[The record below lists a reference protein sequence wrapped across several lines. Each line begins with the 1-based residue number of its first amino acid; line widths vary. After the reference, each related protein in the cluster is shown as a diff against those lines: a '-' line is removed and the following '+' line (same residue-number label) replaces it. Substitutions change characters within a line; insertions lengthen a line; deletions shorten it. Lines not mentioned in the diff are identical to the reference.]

1 MTTKKPVK
9 KAATKKPVVK
19 NTTLKA
25 KPVSKATE
33 SEQKIMDQVG
43 KMLSD
48 GYRVKMNCAG
58 RHKMCKQ
65 GEDLLAYIQANNPF
79 ELVGMKSGS
88 AAVCF
93 GIK

>member
-19 NTTLKA
+19 KVE
-25 KPVSKATE
+25 VSKPNE
-33 SEQKIMDQVG
+33 SEQKIIDQVG
-43 KMLSD
+43 KLLAD
-48 GYRVKMNCAG
+48 GYSVKMNCAG